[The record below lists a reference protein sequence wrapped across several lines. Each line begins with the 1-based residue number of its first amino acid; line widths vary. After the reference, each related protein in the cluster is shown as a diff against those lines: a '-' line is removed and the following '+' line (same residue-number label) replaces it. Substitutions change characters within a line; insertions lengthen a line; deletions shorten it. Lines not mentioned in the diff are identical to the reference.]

1 MARRGAEPQA
11 DTSAWWNWRWAIFHS
26 GSRSGC
32 SGSRCSIRFNLC
44 SVEMTAISQSSS
56 PRSIARRINST
67 SISTRASVTSTRSW
81 RLTGATRNPRCSCA
95 STRPSAVSAVSAS
108 RSVVKL
114 TPNRSRRT
122 SNRSGSPGA
131 RPQAMISSRSRWVMS
146 AATVLPNSLRGRM
159 ALSDIGSFIESIG
172 STCRANEHLAII
184 FVNDIIF
191 ENMGGDEIM
200 RAVLVRQPG
209 GPDALELVERPV
221 PVPGPGHVQI
231 RAEAFGV
238 GQPDVLI
245 RRGVYKWMPPLP
257 ANPGNDVAGRI
268 AALGSGVEGFAIGQ
282 KVLLSARDLP
292 QRGGCYADYVVAPAD
307 AIHVL
312 PDNVDLQAAVC
323 LSNYQVAYALLNEC
337 RHPRAP
343 ASVLVIG
350 AAGGVGTAL
359 VQLAKL
365 AQMNVIGTVSNEEKA
380 AFARGNGADH
390 VIYYRRED
398 VVARTRE
405 LTNGEGVGL
414 VLDHVCGPEFTGYL
428 GALGK
433 WGTLL
438 SYNAFAGLPE
448 ENLMA
453 AMRDHLD
460 ICPAIRCFSFHI
472 YDHDRDGRRAL
483 MRNVIDALS
492 RNAIKPA
499 ISAVLKLDEVRQA
512 HTLLE
517 QGSALGKIIMT
528 P

>member
-1 MARRGAEPQA
+1 M
-11 DTSAWWNWRWAIFHS
+11 
-26 GSRSGC
+26 
-32 SGSRCSIRFNLC
+32 
-44 SVEMTAISQSSS
+44 
-56 PRSIARRINST
+56 
-67 SISTRASVTSTRSW
+67 
-81 RLTGATRNPRCSCA
+81 
-95 STRPSAVSAVSAS
+95 
-108 RSVVKL
+108 K
-114 TPNRSRRT
+114 
-122 SNRSGSPGA
+122 
-131 RPQAMISSRSRWVMS
+131 
-146 AATVLPNSLRGRM
+146 
-159 ALSDIGSFIESIG
+159 
-172 STCRANEHLAII
+172 
-184 FVNDIIF
+184 
-191 ENMGGDEIM
+191 
-200 RAVLVRQPG
+200 AVLVRQPG
-209 GPDALELVERPV
+209 GPDALEMVELPE
-221 PVPGPGHVQI
+221 PLPAAGQVQI

-268 AALGSGVEGFAIGQ
+268 SAIGPSVEGFAIGQ
-282 KVLLSARDLP
+282 KVLLSARDLA
-292 QRGGCYADYVVAPAD
+292 QRGGCYAEYVVAPAD
-307 AIHVL
+307 AVHL
-312 PDNVDLQAAVC
+312 LSEDVDLHAAVC
-323 LSNYQVAYALLNEC
+323 LSNYQVAYALLHEC

-365 AQMNVIGTVSNEEKA
+365 AQMTVIGTVSTEEKA
-380 AFARGNGADH
+380 EFARRNGADH
-390 VIYYRRED
+390 VIFYRRED

-405 LTNGEGVGL
+405 LTKGEGVGL

-453 AMRDHLD
+453 AMRNHLD
-460 ICPAIRCFSFHI
+460 ICPAVRCFSFHI
-472 YDHDRDGRRAL
+472 YDHDREGRRAL

-492 RNAIKPA
+492 RNAIRPA
-499 ISAVLKLDEVRQA
+499 ISARLKLDDVRNA
-512 HTLLE
+512 HALLE